1 MVVSIQSPRSGR
13 QTSVVR
19 FTGLVF
25 VYDPVPSAEALG
37 YCHDVRFADFDLAT
51 SSFRSL
57 SMKARIV
64 WLILCGIWGSTWLFI
79 KLGLQDLPPL
89 TFAGIR
95 FVFASGILITII
107 LARGVRWPRKRR
119 EWLVMAV
126 VGLLQF
132 SLNYGLVFWG
142 EQRIPSGLAAV
153 LQSTFPVFGLVIA
166 HFYLPDEPITA
177 KKVVGVLLGVLG
189 VSIIFSHQLTIAGRA
204 ALLGS
209 IALVMSA
216 FFGSYGNVLVKA
228 YGTQIDPFVL
238 AAGQMI
244 CGFPPLL
251 ALGIATE
258 GSPFRFHWTAMGV
271 LSLAYLVIVGS
282 VIAFTLFYWL
292 VRHMDVTNTMLIAL
306 VTPVMAVIL
315 GMIVLHEQLSWRLF
329 GGAACIISGIAFIVL
344 RKPQKSVAIEEEEP
358 EMMAVG

>member
-1 MVVSIQSPRSGR
+1 
-13 QTSVVR
+13 
-19 FTGLVF
+19 
-25 VYDPVPSAEALG
+25 
-37 YCHDVRFADFDLAT
+37 
-51 SSFRSL
+51 
-57 SMKARIV
+57 MKARVI

-79 KLGLQDLPPL
+79 KLGLADLPPL

-95 FVFASGILITII
+95 FVFASAILSLLI
-107 LARGVRWPRKRR
+107 LARGVRWPRKRN
-119 EWLVMAV
+119 EWLVIAI

-153 LQSTFPVFGLVIA
+153 LQSTFPAFGLVIA
-166 HFYLPDEPITA
+166 HFYLPEERMTPRKIF
-177 KKVVGVLLGVLG
+177 GVLLGFVG
-189 VSIIFSHQLTIAGRA
+189 VAVIFSDQLTIAGKG

-209 IALVMSA
+209 VALVMSA

-238 AAGQMI
+238 AAGQMV

-258 GSPFRFHWTAMGV
+258 GNPFRLHWTMMAA
-271 LSLAYLVIVGS
+271 LSLAYLVVVGS
-282 VIAFTLFYWL
+282 VIAFTLYYWL
-292 VRHMDVTNTMLIAL
+292 VRHMDVTNTMLIGL
-306 VTPVMAVIL
+306 VTPVFAVVL
-315 GMIVLHEQLSWRLF
+315 GMIVLHEKLNWRLF
-329 GGAACIISGIAFIVL
+329 AGAACIISGIGMIVL
-344 RKPQKSVAIEEEEP
+344 RKRKKTVAIDEEEP